1 MSLMTGLTKGD
12 PMDPL
17 QLLLDEREIRLVLYR
32 RARATDSRD
41 LEGALAC
48 YHEDS
53 TEDHEGFDGPVRE
66 YLATAS
72 PVFVGQSPVDVNF
85 HLIGNTDISIDG
97 DDAHCESYFICA
109 LTATENGTSR
119 DYLNAGRYLDHFTR
133 RDGVWRIQHRQ
144 CVYEWSHGADV
155 TDRWWT
161 REALTARTR
170 HTA

>member
-1 MSLMTGLTKGD
+1 
-12 PMDPL
+12 MDPL

-53 TEDHEGFDGPVRE
+53 TEDHEGFDGPIRE

-72 PVFVGQSPVDVNF
+72 PVFVGESPVDVNF
-85 HLIGNTDISIDG
+85 HLIGNTDITVDR

-109 LTATENGTSR
+109 LTTTENGTSR

-133 RDGVWRIQHRQ
+133 KDGVWRIQHRQ
-144 CVYEWSHGADV
+144 CVYEWSHGTDT
-155 TDRWWT
+155 TDRWWN
-161 REALTARTR
+161 RDALTAKAR